1 LSDLPLDV
9 ILAPAASDDLQ
20 DILQYTLETWG
31 AGQMEKYAD
40 LLERALRKLAASPAL
55 GRSREDLYPGCQWY
69 QAGSHC
75 IYYDVR
81 TGTLRVARILHMRMD
96 AARHLLQ

>member
-1 LSDLPLDV
+1 MSDHLLDV
-9 ILAPAASDDLQ
+9 IFAPEASDDMQ

-31 AGQMEKYAD
+31 ALQMDKYAD
-40 LLERALRKLAASPAL
+40 LLERALQMLAGSPGL
-55 GRSREDLYPGCQWY
+55 GRGRDDLYPGCQCY

-81 TGTLRVARILHMRMD
+81 SKTLRVARILHMRMD
-96 AARHLLQ
+96 ATRHLLH